1 MKQFLTILCA
11 VLLASCA
18 SSSEITINT
27 NEKVQYS
34 FPVHVT
40 PISHAT
46 MLLRWDAMVLY
57 TDPVG
62 GKEAFAGQPEPDI
75 IFLTDIHGDH
85 LDLETLNAVTAEQT
99 VIVAPQAVFDE
110 LDGVLPAK
118 TRIVSNDQTI
128 DILDFTITGVP
139 MYNVPESPDTYHTK
153 GRGNGYIIEREGVR
167 VYISGDT
174 DNTPEVRAL
183 QDIDIA
189 FISMNMPYTMDPV
202 TAAEA
207 VLAFAPKQVY
217 PYHYREPNGFADV
230 AQFATTVEA
239 ANPNIEVIQR
249 DWYPTNNENTE
260 TVSE

>member
-1 MKQFLTILCA
+1 MKKFLSILCA
-11 VLLASCA
+11 FTFASCA
-18 SSSEITINT
+18 STTNT
-27 NEKVQYS
+27 TMNTEQVTQYN

-46 MLLRWDAMVLY
+46 MLLRWDALVLY

-62 GKEAFAGQPEPDI
+62 GKEAFAGQPKPDI

-85 LDLETLNAVTAEQT
+85 LDLETLSALTAEET
-99 VIVAPQAVFDE
+99 VIIAPQAVFDE
-110 LDGVLPAK
+110 LEGVLPAK

-128 DILDFTITGVP
+128 DVLGFTITGVP
-139 MYNVPESPDTYHTK
+139 MYNVPESPEAYHTK

-183 QDIDIA
+183 QNIDIA
-189 FISMNMPYTMDPV
+189 FVSMNMPYTMDPV

-207 VLAFAPKQVY
+207 VLAFVPKQVY
-217 PYHYREPNGFADV
+217 PYHYRESNGLADV
-230 AQFATTVEA
+230 AQFAATVQA
-239 ANPNIEVIQR
+239 ANPKIEVIQR
-249 DWYPTNNENTE
+249 DWYPVNNANTE
-260 TVSE
+260 EASQ